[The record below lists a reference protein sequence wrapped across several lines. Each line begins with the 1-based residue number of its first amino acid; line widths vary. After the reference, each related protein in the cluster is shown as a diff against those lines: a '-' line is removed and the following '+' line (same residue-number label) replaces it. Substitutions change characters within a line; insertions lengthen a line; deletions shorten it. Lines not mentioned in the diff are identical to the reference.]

1 MFTASQH
8 KPCKPRAVRQQP
20 SLPTVYNSKQHF
32 NLKNH
37 TLVFALL
44 ILTDLQITSLWLK
57 FILKMWSIYLYM
69 DIWSKKMMTG
79 QDQVALVTEASEIF
93 FFFSFLAFLS
103 FLDLLSENETRA
115 PYWKGDLFH
124 LWTSEL
130 RLFRSKAQSPG
141 VTVRQMRLDDGGWFS
156 SRATGRR
163 GEGRGRGGLKQLTW
177 QRHSGS
183 EGTDCRTDR
192 QTDRPTP
199 VLRLAC
205 RAVPALWSLFVW
217 HPPAGGSQP
226 EGAVHQGGLGNVE
239 RLFWSSVHPGAP
251 GT

>member
-1 MFTASQH
+1 MHCNHQQSSSNNNYYHVLNAFSLPTTELCTLYGLSHSSHPKTLWGLFNNYCRFSDGETKAPWGRMVSSCEPNQCGSWAHSPNHKARPPPSRSKNKTHRSNSASLIFFFFANMYFKMFTASQH

-93 FFFSFLAFLS
+93 FFFFFLGLS
-103 FLDLLSENETRA
+103 FFS
-115 PYWKGDLFH
+115 
-124 LWTSEL
+124 
-130 RLFRSKAQSPG
+130 
-141 VTVRQMRLDDGGWFS
+141 WF
-156 SRATGRR
+156 A
-163 GEGRGRGGLKQLTW
+163 
-177 QRHSGS
+177 
-183 EGTDCRTDR
+183 
-192 QTDRPTP
+192 
-199 VLRLAC
+199 
-205 RAVPALWSLFVW
+205 
-217 HPPAGGSQP
+217 
-226 EGAVHQGGLGNVE
+226 
-239 RLFWSSVHPGAP
+239 
-251 GT
+251 